1 MDKASH
7 LVFSPAYNTDLPA
20 FGLNKPFALD
30 RGELVLKALE
40 DEFGHAPNVISPL
53 PLDIED
59 VLLVHSLAYLESL
72 EKEETW
78 FEIFE
83 LKAEELKRETATKAL
98 PQLIEDFLLKSGGTL
113 QAARL
118 ALKHGLAANLGA
130 GYHHAFPDQGRG
142 FCVINDIAIT
152 IRKLQKEKLIK
163 TAMIVDLDFHQ
174 GDGTAKT
181 FAGDKSVFTLSVHSQ
196 EGWPEIKQESSLD
209 VGILEAEKDTY
220 LERTKAAINHALSQ
234 FTPDLVMFVA
244 GSDVYEKDILPG
256 TKYLRL
262 PLSILKERDQFVID
276 TFKKREIPLAMVFAG
291 GYGPHV
297 WEVHHQAV
305 RHLLLVS
312 DPELSSKIESS
323 SDCKSTS
330 NTEPPSGIKCSV
342 ANS

>member
-40 DEFGHAPNVISPL
+40 DEFGQAPDVISPQ

-98 PQLIEDFLLKSGGTL
+98 PELIEDFLLKSGGTL

-196 EGWPEIKQESSLD
+196 EGWPETKQESSLD

-220 LERTKAAINHALSQ
+220 LERTKAAVNQALSQ

-262 PLSILKERDQFVID
+262 PLSVLKERDQFVID

-330 NTEPPSGIKCSV
+330 NTEPSAGIKCSV

>member
-40 DEFGHAPNVISPL
+40 EEFGQAPNVISPQ

-83 LKAEELKRETATKAL
+83 LKAEELKRGTATKAL
-98 PQLIEDFLLKSGGTL
+98 PELIEDFLLKSGGTL
-113 QAARL
+113 EAARL

-142 FCVINDIAIT
+142 YCVINDIAIT

-181 FAGDKSVFTLSVHSQ
+181 FSGDKSVFTLSVHSQ
-196 EGWPEIKQESSLD
+196 EGWPEVKQESSLD
-209 VGILEAEKDTY
+209 VGILESEKDTY
-220 LERTKAAINHALSQ
+220 LERTKAAVNQALSQ
-234 FTPDLVMFVA
+234 FTPDLVMFIA

-262 PLSILKERDQFVID
+262 PLSVLKERDQFVID
-276 TFKKREIPLAMVFAG
+276 TFKTREIPLAMVFAG

-312 DPELSSKIESS
+312 EPELSSRTKSS
-323 SDCKSTS
+323 SDCKSS
-330 NTEPPSGIKCSV
+330 PNTEPSSGIKCSA

>member
-40 DEFGHAPNVISPL
+40 EEFGQAPNVISPQ

-83 LKAEELKRETATKAL
+83 LKAEELKRGTATKAL
-98 PQLIEDFLLKSGGTL
+98 PELIEDFLLKSGGTL
-113 QAARL
+113 EAARL

-142 FCVINDIAIT
+142 YCVINDIAIT

-181 FAGDKSVFTLSVHSQ
+181 FSGDKSVFTLSVHSQ

-209 VGILEAEKDTY
+209 VGILESERDTY
-220 LERTKAAINHALSQ
+220 LERTKAAVNQALSQ

-262 PLSILKERDQFVID
+262 PLSVLKERDQFVID
-276 TFKKREIPLAMVFAG
+276 TFKMREIPLAMVFAG

-312 DPELSSKIESS
+312 DPELSSRTKSS
-323 SDCKSTS
+323 SDCKSS
-330 NTEPPSGIKCSV
+330 PNTEPSSGIKCSA

>member
-40 DEFGHAPNVISPL
+40 EEFGQAPNVISPQ

-83 LKAEELKRETATKAL
+83 LKAEELKRVTATKAL
-98 PQLIEDFLLKSGGTL
+98 PELIEDFLLKSGGTL
-113 QAARL
+113 EAARL

-142 FCVINDIAIT
+142 YCVINDIAIT

-181 FAGDKSVFTLSVHSQ
+181 FSGDKSVFTLSVHSQ
-196 EGWPEIKQESSLD
+196 EGWPEVKQESSLD
-209 VGILEAEKDTY
+209 VGILESEKDTY
-220 LERTKAAINHALSQ
+220 LERTKAAVNQALSQ
-234 FTPDLVMFVA
+234 FTPDLVMFIA

-262 PLSILKERDQFVID
+262 PLAILKERDQFVID
-276 TFKKREIPLAMVFAG
+276 TFKNCGIPLAMVFAG

-312 DPELSSKIESS
+312 DPELSSRTKSS
-323 SDCKSTS
+323 SDCKSAS
-330 NTEPPSGIKCSV
+330 NTEPSSGIKCSA

>member
-40 DEFGHAPNVISPL
+40 DEFGHAPNVISPQ

-72 EKEETW
+72 EEEETW

-181 FAGDKSVFTLSVHSQ
+181 FSGDKSVFTLSVHSQ

-209 VGILEAEKDTY
+209 VGIVEAEKNTY
-220 LERTKAAINHALSQ
+220 LERTKAAVNQALSQ

-262 PLSILKERDQFVID
+262 PLSVLKERDQFVID

-312 DPELSSKIESS
+312 DPEISSRIESS

-330 NTEPPSGIKCSV
+330 NTEPSSGIKCSV

>member
-40 DEFGHAPNVISPL
+40 DEFGYAPNVISPL

-220 LERTKAAINHALSQ
+220 LERTKVAVNQALSH

-262 PLSILKERDQFVID
+262 PLSVLKERDQFVID

-323 SDCKSTS
+323 SDCKSTP
-330 NTEPPSGIKCSV
+330 NTETSPGIKCSV

>member
-40 DEFGHAPNVISPL
+40 EEFGQAPNVISPQ

-72 EKEETW
+72 EKDETW

-83 LKAEELKRETATKAL
+83 LKAEELKREISTKAL
-98 PQLIEDFLLKSGGTL
+98 PELIEDFLLKSGGTL
-113 QAARL
+113 EAARL

-142 FCVINDIAIT
+142 YCVINDIAIA

-181 FAGDKSVFTLSVHSQ
+181 FRGDKSVFTLSVHSQ
-196 EGWPEIKQESSLD
+196 EGWPEVKQESSLD
-209 VGILEAEKDTY
+209 VGILESEKNTY
-220 LERTKAAINHALSQ
+220 LERTKVAVNQALSQ
-234 FTPDLVMFVA
+234 FTPDLVIFVA

-262 PLSILKERDQFVID
+262 PLSVLKERDQFVID
-276 TFKKREIPLAMVFAG
+276 TFKQREIPLAMVFAG

-312 DPELSSKIESS
+312 DPELSSRIESS

-330 NTEPPSGIKCSV
+330 NTEPTSGIKCSV

>member
-1 MDKASH
+1 MDKAAH

-40 DEFGHAPNVISPL
+40 EEFGQAPNVISPQ

-83 LKAEELKRETATKAL
+83 LKAEELKRASATKAL
-98 PQLIEDFLLKSGGTL
+98 PELIEDFLLKSGGTL
-113 QAARL
+113 EAARL

-142 FCVINDIAIT
+142 YCVINDIAIT

-181 FAGDKSVFTLSVHSQ
+181 FSGDKSVFTLSVHSQ

-209 VGILEAEKDTY
+209 VGIMEAEKDTY
-220 LERTKAAINHALSQ
+220 LERTKAAVNQALSQ
-234 FTPDLVMFVA
+234 FSPDLVMFVA
-244 GSDVYEKDILPG
+244 GSDVYEKDVLPG

-262 PLSILKERDQFVID
+262 PLSVLKERDQFVID
-276 TFKKREIPLAMVFAG
+276 TFKKRGIPLAMVFAG
-291 GYGPHV
+291 GYGPDV

-312 DPELSSKIESS
+312 DPELSSKTDS
-323 SDCKSTS
+323 STS
-330 NTEPPSGIKCSV
+330 NIDSSSGIKCSV

>member
-40 DEFGHAPNVISPL
+40 EEFGQAPNVISPQ

-83 LKAEELKRETATKAL
+83 LKAEELKRGTATKAL
-98 PQLIEDFLLKSGGTL
+98 PELIEDFLLKSGGTL
-113 QAARL
+113 EAARL

-142 FCVINDIAIT
+142 YCVINDIAIT

-181 FAGDKSVFTLSVHSQ
+181 FSGDKSVFTLSVHSQ

-209 VGILEAEKDTY
+209 VGILESERDTY
-220 LERTKAAINHALSQ
+220 LERTKAAVNQALSQ

-244 GSDVYEKDILPG
+244 VSDVYEKDILPG

-262 PLSILKERDQFVID
+262 PLSVLKERDQFVID
-276 TFKKREIPLAMVFAG
+276 TFKMREIPLAMVFAG

-312 DPELSSKIESS
+312 DPELSSRTKSS
-323 SDCKSTS
+323 SDCKSS
-330 NTEPPSGIKCSV
+330 PNTEPSSGIKCSA